1 MKSSITP
8 LFAKFTADDVKD
20 HFSEH
25 SNVFIGIGRS
35 AAFGNTSSNV
45 DDVVFTTNKIN
56 ELYSNLVGIKKI
68 AASDMQV
75 VLARRDW
82 VSGIAYDA
90 YKDDIELYNYNKSTN
105 IGTANANANTVLTGN
120 ANIAASNVLVGNG
133 TSFSTFIFPGD
144 QIAVNL
150 STKTVVSVT
159 NNTHLIVNSAFANT
173 NTVATITLIGNSTT
187 VVGNSAAFNSTLSP
201 GNTIV
206 IGNDTREVVSLRSNK
221 VISLNTSLTYSNS
234 NVSVFRKDNTF
245 PLYAN
250 NFYVRNSRD
259 QVFKCLYNNNSA
271 TSTVEPTIDI
281 DGQLPENAFIL
292 TGDGYKWKYLYT
304 IPPGLKQKFFTD
316 ILMPVANDA
325 AVIAA
330 SESGR
335 IDIINVLWGGS
346 GYLSGGNSNTSTI
359 LSVTNTDGANANL
372 VAKVSNGEIVSVSI
386 LTGGNN
392 YTKGTV
398 TAVDTSRLGN
408 TTIGGTVNASGL
420 IILANVANTSNQAF
434 TGNVY
439 KNDLITIS
447 GQTRNVV
454 TVDSATQITVNTAFT
469 GTLNTA
475 IATIQRSD
483 AVFDIE
489 FSSPGGHGSFPAEE
503 LGARSLMITVEL
515 EGEET
520 TANPTIPLSD
530 NLNTFDFNQISL
542 IQDPLVANGAY
553 AANLTNYRVT
563 DRLFLSDPGTTNF
576 IDDETVFIG
585 TSLATATMV
594 ANVAHWDSADNYL
607 DINNITGTYSPSQL
621 IRGAD
626 SGAITTILEI
636 SESQIKKFT
645 GDVLYISNRKNV
657 TRNENQVE
665 QVKVVLTF

>member
-1 MKSSITP
+1 MKSKFTQ
-8 LFAKFTADDVKD
+8 LFAKFVADDIKN
-20 HFSEH
+20 HFSEE
-25 SNVFIGIGRS
+25 SNAFIGIGRS
-35 AAFGNTSSNV
+35 SSFGSSSTNV
-45 DDVVFTTNKIN
+45 EDVLFTTNKIN
-56 ELYSNLVGIKKI
+56 ELYNNLVGIKKI

-75 VLARRDW
+75 VIARRDW
-82 VSGIAYDA
+82 ASGVSYDA
-90 YKDDIELYNYNKSTN
+90 YEDDVELYNFDKITN

-120 ANIAASNVLVGNG
+120 ANIAASNVVVGNG
-133 TSFSTFIFPGD
+133 TSFLTYIFPGD
-144 QIAVNL
+144 QVAINL
-150 STKTVVSVT
+150 ATKTVVSVT

-173 NTVATITLIGNSTT
+173 NTGATITLVSNSKT
-187 VVGNSAAFNSTLSP
+187 VVGNSAAFNSTLSA
-201 GNTIV
+201 GNTII
-206 IGNDTREVVSLRSNK
+206 IGTDTREVVSIRSNK

-234 NVSVFRKDNTF
+234 NVSVLRTDNTF

-259 QVFKCLYNNNSA
+259 QVFKCLYNNNSSA
-271 TSTVEPTIDI
+271 STIEPSIDI

-316 ILMPVANDA
+316 VWMPIANDA

-330 SESGR
+330 SEAGR
-335 IDIINVLWGGS
+335 IDIVNVLWGGS

-359 LSVTNTDGANANL
+359 ISVTNTDGANANL
-372 VAKVSNGEIVSVSI
+372 VARVSNGEIISVSI
-386 LTGGNN
+386 LSGGNN

-398 TAVDTSRLGN
+398 TVEDTSRLGN
-408 TTIGGTVNASGL
+408 LTIGGTVNATGVIL
-420 IILANVANTSNQAF
+420 LANVANTSNQSF

-454 TVDSATQITVNTAFT
+454 TVDSATQITVNTAFS
-469 GTLNTA
+469 GTINTA
-475 IATIQRSD
+475 IATIQRSN

-489 FSSPGGHGSFPAEE
+489 FSPPGGHGSFPAEE
-503 LGARSLMITVEL
+503 LGAHSLMVTVEL

-520 TANPTIPLSD
+520 TANPTIPISD
-530 NLNTFDFNQISL
+530 NLNTFDFNQISI
-542 IQDPLVANGAY
+542 IQDPLIANGAY
-553 AANLTNYRVT
+553 TANLTNYRVT

-585 TSLATATMV
+585 TSLAAATMV
-594 ANVAHWDSADNYL
+594 ANVAHWNAADNYL
-607 DINNITGTYSPSQL
+607 YINNITGTYTASQL

-626 SGAITTILEI
+626 SGAITTILDI
-636 SESQIKKFT
+636 TESQIKKFT

-657 TRNENQVE
+657 TRNQNQVE
-665 QVKVVLTF
+665 QVKIVLTF